1 MEASEGTSFFGA
13 FDTLRSAI
21 PDHVQISHQSFARHS
36 SIAATFG
43 SRPSSATSESLK
55 NNIFG
60 VYPSEGSEVD
70 RLVTKAPTP
79 GDFGSAVSISVRRT
93 VHRCLYEG
101 RR

>member
-43 SRPSSATSESLK
+43 SKPLSAVSESLK
-55 NNIFG
+55 NYAFG
-60 VYPSEGSEVD
+60 VYPSEEIEVD
-70 RLVTKAPTP
+70 RLVTKAPVP
-79 GDFGSAVSISVRRT
+79 GDFGSAASFS
-93 VHRCLYEG
+93 VHRTA
-101 RR
+101 R